1 MQYNRASRT
10 HGSANAQTIVSWTL
24 TRAMQPRQEKTALY
38 QHIYV
43 YILQLAFFLLHH
55 LHLCN
60 EQPCRHKASA
70 KISTRSSLDGKKMAA
85 LFFYFVT
92 SYPLLLS
99 MVTYLLSASLGELHI
114 YFFFFLFLPL
124 LTSCHC
130 KTAPKI
136 YQCSCKIHKH

>member
-1 MQYNRASRT
+1 MERSQEPC
-10 HGSANAQTIVSWTL
+10 
-24 TRAMQPRQEKTALY
+24 TRDEKKLLCTN
-38 QHIYV
+38 IYM
-43 YILQLAFFLLHH
+43 YIYFNLLFRLHH

-85 LFFYFVT
+85 PTFFIIT
-92 SYPLLLS
+92 SCPLLLR
-99 MVTYLLSASLGELHI
+99 MVTYLQYASLGELHI
-114 YFFFFLFLPL
+114 YFFFVIFTTLN
-124 LTSCHC
+124 SCHC